1 MGDTLALK
9 VKTAACAWGLFYP
22 ILAYFFLQISPSSK
36 YEQFTSV
43 FNKYFYLT
51 WLYSNFLL
59 ELFTLV
65 IF

>member
-1 MGDTLALK
+1 MGNTLALK

-22 ILAYFFLQISPSSK
+22 LLAYFFLQIFPFSK

-43 FNKYFYLT
+43 FNKYF
-51 WLYSNFLL
+51 
-59 ELFTLV
+59 LFDLV